1 MRSLRLSFKADF
13 KTGLRRQR
21 GLVMGYGEKR
31 AGKATVL
38 IVDDVEINRIILGEI
53 IKNMGCDFVLAKSG
67 EEALLRVRERL
78 PMLVLTDISM
88 PGIDGY
94 ELCRILKDS
103 EETRDIPIIFISAF
117 DETQNI
123 VQGFSIGGEDYITKP
138 FIPEEV
144 EARVGV
150 HLRLYEMARQ
160 LRGMNR
166 RLQISV
172 NEQLLQMEQE
182 KKNFLYALADVA
194 AQNTSYNKKDM
205 ERLQKNCRTLAQG
218 MQFSPLFE
226 EKISDTY
233 IDTIELAA
241 PLCDIGNI
249 GIPGE
254 ILSKEGDLTKEE
266 AAVARNHTNIGAKLL
281 KDIHG
286 SSDYNDFIRISMD
299 IAHYHHENWDGSGYR
314 EGLKGE
320 EIPLAAQIVHIMS
333 RFCALTG
340 REKQNR
346 EEALAVMR
354 QEAGKIFGPDIFEI
368 CCRISRQL
376 LD

>member
-1 MRSLRLSFKADF
+1 MRSLRLSFKANF

-226 EKISDTY
+226 EKISDTG
-233 IDTIELAA
+233 IDTRERAA

-299 IAHYHHENWDGSGYR
+299 IAHYHHENWDGSGYP

-354 QEAGKIFGPDIFEI
+354 QEAGKIFDPDIFEI

>member
-13 KTGLRRQR
+13 KTGLRQQR

-299 IAHYHHENWDGSGYR
+299 IAHYHHENWDGSGYP

-340 REKQNR
+340 REKQSR

-354 QEAGKIFGPDIFEI
+354 QEAGKIFDPDIFEI

>member
-1 MRSLRLSFKADF
+1 M
-13 KTGLRRQR
+13 TG
-21 GLVMGYGEKR
+21 GLVMGYAQKGM
-31 AGKATVL
+31 GKATVL
-38 IVDDVEINRIILGEI
+38 IVDDVEINRVLLGEI
-53 IKNMGCDFVLAKSG
+53 IKNMGCDFMLAKSG
-67 EEALLRVRERL
+67 EEALLKLRERL

-94 ELCRILKDS
+94 ELCRILKDD
-103 EETRDIPIIFISAF
+103 ERTRNIPIIFISAF

-123 VQGFSIGGEDYITKP
+123 VEGFSIGGEDYITKP

-150 HLRLYEMARQ
+150 HLRLYKMTRK
-160 LRGMNR
+160 LRDMNR

-172 NEQLLQMEQE
+172 NEQLRQMEQE
-182 KKNFLYALADVA
+182 KKNTLYALADIA
-194 AQNTSYNKKDM
+194 ARDLSYNKEDM
-205 ERLQKNCRTLAQG
+205 ERLRKNCRTLAQG
-218 MQFSPLFE
+218 MQFSPLYE

-249 GIPGE
+249 GVPTE
-254 ILSKEGDLTKEE
+254 ILTKGEALTAEE
-266 AAVARNHTNIGAKLL
+266 SALAKSHTSLGAKLL
-281 KDIHG
+281 KDLHG
-286 SSDYNDFIRISMD
+286 SNDYNDFIAVSMD
-299 IAHYHHENWDGSGYR
+299 IANYHHENWDGSGYP

-340 REKQNR
+340 KEKQSR

-354 QEAGKIFGPDIFEI
+354 QEAGKIFSPDIFEI

>member
-31 AGKATVL
+31 AGKAAVL

-299 IAHYHHENWDGSGYR
+299 IAHYHHENWDGSGYP

-354 QEAGKIFGPDIFEI
+354 QEAGKIFDPDIFEI

>member
-1 MRSLRLSFKADF
+1 
-13 KTGLRRQR
+13 
-21 GLVMGYGEKR
+21 MGYGEKPT
-31 AGKATVL
+31 GKALVL

-67 EEALLRVRERL
+67 EEALLKVRERL

-94 ELCRILKDS
+94 ELCRILKGS

-281 KDIHG
+281 KDLHG

-299 IAHYHHENWDGSGYR
+299 IAHYHHENWDGSGYP

-320 EIPLAAQIVHIMS
+320 EIPLAAQIVHVMS

-340 REKQNR
+340 REKQSAG
-346 EEALAVMR
+346 EALAVMR
-354 QEAGKIFGPDIFEI
+354 QEAGKSFDPDIFEI

-376 LD
+376 L

>member
-123 VQGFSIGGEDYITKP
+123 VQGFSIGADDYITKP

-299 IAHYHHENWDGSGYR
+299 IAHYHHENWDGSGYP

>member
-1 MRSLRLSFKADF
+1 MRSLRLSFKANF

-233 IDTIELAA
+233 IDAIELSAA
-241 PLCDIGNI
+241 LCDIGNI
-249 GIPGE
+249 GIPRDILQKKEALSGE
-254 ILSKEGDLTKEE
+254 EENILRSHTLMGAELLEE
-266 AAVARNHTNIGAKLL
+266 IQG
-281 KDIHG
+281 G
-286 SSDYNDFIRISMD
+286 SDFNDFIT
-299 IAHYHHENWDGSGYR
+299 IAREIVRCHHENWDGSGYPQ
-314 EGLKGE
+314 GLKGE
-320 EIPLAAQIVHIMS
+320 EIPLSARIVSLMS
-333 RFCALTG
+333 RYSSLTADGNAGTAQALSIL
-340 REKQNR
+340 EK
-346 EEALAVMR
+346 
-354 QEAGKIFGPDIFEI
+354 EAGVRFEPDIYKI
-368 CCRISRQL
+368 CCKISRQL
-376 LD
+376 R

>member
-117 DETQNI
+117 DETQNN

-299 IAHYHHENWDGSGYR
+299 IAHYHHENWDGSGYP

>member
-182 KKNFLYALADVA
+182 KKNFLYALADAA

-299 IAHYHHENWDGSGYR
+299 IAHYHHENWDGSGYP